1 MSSKRWCF
9 TLNHPGDYRP
19 PYTPLSIDYLVWQL
33 ERGEA
38 GTEHIQGYIR
48 LKQRGL
54 MGRVKV
60 LLDNQGLHLERA
72 QGSEEQ
78 NRAYC
83 TKADTRIAG
92 PFEHGTYDSSA
103 GKQGTRNDLI
113 TATSLIAQ
121 GQTLG
126 QVAALHPTVIVKYPT
141 GMEKLIQLLAPPPR
155 LRRELFVCVLW
166 GPTGTGKTHR
176 VRSMYPD
183 LYAVNAGRDPW
194 GRYQREE
201 TVLFDEFDWSKW
213 PIDQMKTLLDIWPLS
228 LDCRYADKTACYT
241 RIYLTSQSS
250 PSNWYLL
257 PPTAPDKQALLR
269 RIHLTVEVLDQQ
281 QEVPLLLPVHALPT
295 PSATPVAPG
304 STTPVPPTTPVLI
317 SSDSEEEPTIPR
329 PLKRSKP
336 WNRIEDV
343 D

>member
-9 TLNHPGDYRP
+9 TLNHPGEYRP

-38 GTEHIQGYIR
+38 GTDHIQGYLR

-83 TKADTRIAG
+83 TKADTRISG
-92 PFEHGTYDSSA
+92 PYEHGTYDANA

-113 TATSLIAQ
+113 AATSLIAQ

-126 QVAALHPTVIVKYPT
+126 QVAALHPTMIVKYPT
-141 GMEKLIQLLAPPPR
+141 GMEKLVQLLAPPPAI
-155 LRRELFVCVLW
+155 RRDLFVCVLW

-176 VRSMYPD
+176 VRTSFPD
-183 LYAVNAGRDPW
+183 LYAVLPGRDPW
-194 GRYQREE
+194 GRYQNQL
-201 TVLFDEFDWSKW
+201 TILFDEFDWSKW
-213 PIDQMKTLLDIWPLS
+213 TIDQMKTLLDIWPLS
-228 LDCRYADKTACYT
+228 LDCRYADKTAYYN
-241 RIYLTSQSS
+241 RVYITSQSP

-257 PPTAPDKQALLR
+257 PPTSPDKQALMR
-269 RIHLTVEVLDQQ
+269 RISLIVEVLDQQ
-281 QEVPLLLPVHALPT
+281 QEVPLLLPAHVLPT
-295 PSATPVAPG
+295 LSVTPAAPG
-304 STTPVPPTTPVLI
+304 STTPAPSTTPVVI
-317 SSDSEEEPTIPR
+317 SSDSEDENPR
-329 PLKRSKP
+329 PLKRTHRFIIQDTP
-336 WNRIEDV
+336 D